1 MRKTVYSFDVFDTS
15 LVRIWA
21 KPTHLF
27 WELGYQL
34 QKENLIQISPES
46 WSELRTSS
54 ETNLRK
60 TGPFDE
66 VTLEEIYEY
75 LAPSLN
81 WSTDEVQ
88 KAKQKEIEIELLS
101 LRPVPAIQKK
111 IQSLHQANEQIIF
124 MSDMYLSEEVIRNF
138 LKENYVWAPGSTL
151 YVSSKTRINKVSG
164 QLFQY
169 CLTQHSLKPS
179 RLTHVGDNLKSDVKI
194 PKRLGVKVEPFTLT
208 HLNRYEQLIADQ
220 PQLPLRFR
228 SLLAGMSRLT
238 RLQSQQTSSDKQT
251 IWDTTASV
259 IAPILFSFI
268 YWCLVEAKKKGI
280 KRLYFVA
287 RDGQIMHKIAQVICL
302 NWGYDIDCRYLYG
315 SRQAWHAPSI
325 MEIGETEFSW
335 IFDST
340 TFLSVHSVCERVN
353 LTPEQIENVLIRFGF
368 PQAKWNLN
376 LNREERK
383 QLKQAFHDPQVI
395 ELILSTAAD
404 YREKAIG
411 YFRQEKLGNDL
422 PFAIVD
428 IGWVGR
434 AQRSFSQLLKSAGL
448 YPESGIHGFY
458 FALEKERKAL
468 PTDHLLAFYDVS
480 KPDRQ
485 HISQHRHLFE
495 LFVTA
500 DHGGTMRYEQFDHQY
515 APILRYQKNEKAISW
530 GLYVLQD
537 AAVEFA
543 RQMTTNLNESDC
555 AIDQFLKATDLLIE
569 SFVYNPSALEAK
581 VFGSFLIADDQ
592 GENVLYELAPAY
604 SWVNYFKLLIFG
616 KQPFKGVWF
625 PASLARSHPLVRILL
640 NPSILNV
647 THNLRVA
654 VGRLKRSLAKSQSKP
669 A

>member
-21 KPTHLF
+21 RPTHLF

-34 QKENLIQISPES
+34 QKENLIQMSPES
-46 WSELRTSS
+46 WSELRTRS

-66 VTLEEIYEY
+66 VTLDEIYEH
-75 LAPSLN
+75 LAPSLT
-81 WSTDEVQ
+81 WSTDEVE
-88 KAKQKEIEIELLS
+88 KAKQKEIELELSS

-111 IQSLHQANEQIIF
+111 IQSLHQANERIIF

-151 YVSSKTRINKVSG
+151 YVSSETRINKVSG
-164 QLFQY
+164 KMFRY
-169 CLTQHSLKPS
+169 CLAQDALKPS
-179 RLTHVGDNLKSDVKI
+179 SLTHVGDNMNSDVKI
-194 PKRLGVKVEPFTLT
+194 PKRLGVKVEPFTQT
-208 HLNRYEQLIADQ
+208 HLNRYEQLIADD
-220 PQLPLRFR
+220 PQISLRFR

-238 RLQSQQTSSDKQT
+238 RLQSQQTNPDKQT

-259 IAPILFSFI
+259 IGPILFSFV
-268 YWCLVEAKKKGI
+268 YWCLLEAKKREI

-287 RDGQIMHKIAQVICL
+287 RDGQILHKIAQVICR

-325 MEIGETEFSW
+325 MELGETEYSW

-353 LTPEQIENVLIRFGF
+353 LTPEQIENVLIQFGF
-368 PQAKWNLN
+368 PQSKWYLN
-376 LNREERK
+376 LNREERN
-383 QLKQAFHDPQVI
+383 QLKQAFHDSQVI

-411 YFRQEKLGNDL
+411 YFRQEKLGKDL

-434 AQRSFSQLLKSAGL
+434 AQRSFSLLLKSAGL
-448 YPESGIHGFY
+448 YPESGVYGFY

-468 PTDHLLAFYDVS
+468 PTDNLLAFYDVS

-485 HISQHRHLFE
+485 HISKHKHLFE

-500 DHGGTMRYEQFDHQY
+500 DHGGTMRYDQSDNQY
-515 APILRYQKNEKAISW
+515 VPILRYQKNEKSIDW
-530 GLYVLQD
+530 GLDVLQD

-543 RQMTTNLNESDC
+543 SQLTTNVSESNC
-555 AIDQFLKATDLLIE
+555 AIDQLLRATDLLIE
-569 SFVYNPSALEAK
+569 SFVYHPSAIEAK

-592 GENVLYELAPAY
+592 GENLLYELAPAY
-604 SWVNYFKLLIFG
+604 SLVNYFKLLIFG

-625 PASLARSHPLVRILL
+625 PASLARSHPFFRILL
-640 NPSILNV
+640 KPSILNA
-647 THNLRVA
+647 THNLRVL
-654 VGRLKRSLAKSQSKP
+654 VGRLKRSIAKIQSKP